1 MTELYTVSEMAHLFG
16 LSRQTLIYYDR
27 IGLFKPAQVNEEG
40 YRFYAPTQIP
50 LLRLI
55 CLLRDMGVELKEIE
69 RVLVTPDPARIAAC
83 LTEQLDALD
92 AQISRLRARRSNVV
106 ERLEF
111 YREAERW
118 KADLGCPKLV
128 HYPERFV
135 AIEPFPAGAEVGRG
149 VLHLTLMR
157 ILTRLR
163 EQADGAPVRGWGTV
177 LRQEALRS
185 PNPLAGGGPFV
196 VVPAGIDPAQLT
208 GVRVLP
214 EGIYLCASRWGMPY
228 DFSGVRGLVRFM
240 DDRGLH
246 ACGDAFDFCLMDT
259 TCYDEV
265 HREDFCCLQ
274 IPVEV

>member
-1 MTELYTVSEMAHLFG
+1 MAELYAISEMAHLFG

-27 IGLFKPAQVNEEG
+27 IGLFKPARVNEEG

-50 LLRLI
+50 VLRLI

-69 RVLVTPDPARIAAC
+69 RALATPDPARIAAC
-83 LTEQLDALD
+83 LTEQLSELD
-92 AQISRLRARRSNVV
+92 VQIARLQARRSNVV

-118 KADLGCPKLV
+118 KDSLGQSKLV
-128 HYPERFV
+128 HYPERYV
-135 AIEPFPAGAEVGRG
+135 AVEPFPAGVQVDRS

-157 ILTRLR
+157 IVAQLR
-163 EQADGAPVRGWGTV
+163 EQASGVPVRGWGTM
-177 LRQEALRS
+177 LRREALAS
-185 PNPLAGGGPFV
+185 QNPLAGGGPFV
-196 VVPAGIDPAQLT
+196 VVPAGVDPAQLT
-208 GVRVLP
+208 GVHVLP

-228 DFSGVRGLVRFM
+228 DFSGVRELVRGM
-240 DDRGLH
+240 GEHGLR

-259 TCYDEV
+259 TCYNEA